1 MITSVQEQLARL
13 KEQDK
18 GSAEK
23 VYAKGVRF
31 YEQSSCQVLT
41 HSQKYWDILVSAFD
55 DDESEETDTEV
66 RINFSEEQI
75 FPSQKAKV
83 TDWSPV
89 AVAAL
94 KEVEF
99 ILKNEALESRSAGK
113 VYTREGM
120 MKRVLDE
127 RREKAARSGYK
138 IKFADNIYGEHILTN
153 EKGVKFAVT
162 LRDFE
167 NETGYIDNMDLRTNK
182 LGTTKHIM
190 FAFDAIRAKPKVFN
204 KLGRTYPFVE
214 IYLDPLNDYRIT
226 WFYPHTLTP
235 GIAALIKK
243 YFGKK
248 QTLPDSKILGFM
260 KFFEE
265 AKRYAKIKIRVEVEE
280 LVRQAWDKAVL
291 AKISADARLD
301 MRFMKAE
308 LFPYQKKGV
317 EFAVFKSGAILAD
330 EMGLGK
336 TIQSI
341 ATAILKK
348 KYFGFRKCVIICPAS
363 LKDQW
368 KREIEKFSNEKA
380 VVIDGQPEE
389 RRALYLES
397 DAYFVIT
404 NYESVLRD
412 LREINKM
419 GPDFVILDEAQRI
432 KNFSTVTAQNI
443 KQIQKKH
450 ALAITGTPIENRLTD
465 LYSIMQFVEPGLLT
479 PLWEFS
485 YQHCLFDESKK
496 DKITGYF
503 NLNHLKDR
511 LQPYLLRRE
520 KAGVLKDLPNV
531 TEITVPVSMGTTQS
545 EYHASFA
552 KGIAQIIGKKFISQY
567 DLQRLMLLLTNMRMV
582 CDSSYLI
589 DKETE
594 QSPKLIELEHIL
606 LEKIDIK
613 HTDRKII
620 IFSEWTQMLH
630 MIGRMLQRNGIGYA
644 QLTGKVAVKARGLL
658 VRKFETDK
666 DCKVFLSTEAG
677 GSGLN
682 LQVADTV
689 INFELPWNPA
699 KKNQRIG
706 RIDRIGQQNKQLT
719 VINLVTQ
726 RSIEISI
733 AAGLN
738 LKQSLFD
745 GVLSTAGGP
754 DFVDFSNSGKAHFLK
769 ELEQMMEELNQN
781 MVEPEASEENNE
793 LSEIGGAA
801 IESIQ
806 EVISENEDGRE
817 GSPDTGS
824 PGTERTQAIDAGESA
839 VALERVLN
847 NGMEFLSGLLQM
859 ATGNSMGLE
868 NKKVEVDTVT
878 GEVVMRFK
886 LPGL

>member
-1 MITSVQEQLARL
+1 MSVITRVQKQLAKL

-18 GSAEK
+18 GSVEK
-23 VYAKGVRF
+23 IYVKGARL
-31 YEQSSCQVLT
+31 YGMASCQVLT
-41 HSQKYWDILVSAFD
+41 HSQKYWDILVSSFD
-55 DDESEETDTEV
+55 DDETEEIDTEI
-66 RINFSEEQI
+66 RINFAEDQI
-75 FPSQKAKV
+75 FPSQKGKAV
-83 TDWSPV
+83 NWGPV

-99 ILKNEALESRSAGK
+99 ILKNEAPESRSTGK

-127 RREKAARSGYK
+127 RREKAAKSGYT
-138 IKFADNIYGEHILTN
+138 IKFAENIYGEHILTN

-167 NETGYIDNMDLRTNK
+167 NETGYIDNIDLRTNK

-190 FAFDAIRAKPKVFN
+190 FAFDAIRARPRVFN

-214 IYLDPLNDYRIT
+214 IYLDPLNDYKIT
-226 WFYPHTLTP
+226 WFYPHTLSP
-235 GIAALIKK
+235 GIGKLIKK

-248 QTLPDSKILGFM
+248 KDLPDSKVLGFR
-260 KFFEE
+260 KFLEE
-265 AKRYAKIKIRVEVEE
+265 AKRFTKVKIRVEVEE

-291 AKISADARLD
+291 EKVSADARLD
-301 MRFMKAE
+301 MGFMKAE

-348 KYFGFRKCVIICPAS
+348 KHFGFRKCVIICPAS

-412 LREINKM
+412 LHEINKM

-432 KNFSTVTAQNI
+432 KNFSTVTSQNI
-443 KQIQKKH
+443 KRIQRKH

-485 YQHCLFDESKK
+485 YQHCLFDEIKK

-503 NLNHLKDR
+503 NLNHLKDK

-531 TEITVPVSMGTTQS
+531 TEVTVPVSMGTTQS

-552 KGIAQIIGKKFISQY
+552 KGVAQIIGKKFISQY

-594 QSPKLIELEHIL
+594 ESPKLIELEHIL

-658 VRKFETDK
+658 VKKFETDRN
-666 DCKVFLSTEAG
+666 CKVFLSTEAG

-745 GVLSTAGGP
+745 GVLSTADGP

-769 ELEQMMEELNQN
+769 ELEQMMVELNQN
-781 MVEPEASEENNE
+781 AAGTDAEEEKTAALEEPGRLVET
-793 LSEIGGAA
+793 
-801 IESIQ
+801 IQ
-806 EVISENEDGRE
+806 EVISENEDGSSEIDSSR
-817 GSPDTGS
+817 
-824 PGTERTQAIDAGESA
+824 TEQAPAISAGESA
-839 VALERVLN
+839 ETLERVLN

-859 ATGNSMGLE
+859 ATGKSMGLE
-868 NKKVEVDTVT
+868 NKKVEVDTAT